1 MASASRVLLAATLIL
16 HFTTIT
22 ETTSLHADDLD
33 TIRARVTAPYL
44 APPNAKSVTN
54 WIESMQ
60 QDGTWTDIEYDNKG
74 RSAWAV
80 PAHLS
85 RVTCLARAYCTPK
98 STLHDDPEVLAAALK
113 GLDAWLRLDPQNPNW
128 WWNQIGAPKSLLP
141 IMLLL
146 DDELSEAQREGGL
159 KFLRRAQI
167 SMTGQNLVWVTEI
180 TAGRGLLENDA
191 DLVAKAYSRIADE
204 IRVGTSEGIQPDF
217 SFHQHG
223 PCLYSHGYGASFIVD
238 CARIAV
244 RVDGTTMAFPNE
256 KIELLSHLILDG
268 TQWMIRGTGTDFGA
282 EGREI
287 ARKGQSTRHL
297 VAAANYMLELDTGRE
312 DEFRALAARAAG
324 ETNAQPLVGNRHFW
338 RADFMTHH
346 RPDYYASARMH
357 SKRLANTDGPANSEG
372 LLSHHLADGCFV
384 LMQTGHEYRDIFGVW
399 DWQKIP
405 GTTVRQKSNLKG
417 SPRRMGTTDFVGG
430 VSDGTYGLA
439 ACDFQRDGLTAKK
452 SWCFFDDEIVCLG
465 AGINAPS
472 GEPIVTTL
480 NQCRLKGNVTVS
492 KNGTGKALEPG
503 NHTLKA
509 PKWLWHDSAAY
520 LLLEPANVYLQHGP
534 RSGTWHASNRRYPDR
549 DESHELFTAWIDHG
563 ETPKN
568 ESYAYVVVPG
578 VDHDEIPGYV
588 TTTPVRVLAN
598 NEKLQAVAHDRLG
611 LVAAAFFRPGNIEIS
626 TGCELQVDQPC
637 LLLLREKT
645 EHLLITL
652 ANPKNTAI
660 DVQVRLI
667 RPKQGLARQ
676 TVISLPDG
684 WNGGSSVSFPL
695 SLSEKP
701 VSSP

>member
-282 EGREI
+282 EETGDCTEGTINPPPRRGRQLH
-287 ARKGQSTRHL
+287 ARTRHWTRGRVPRLGRTGRRRNKRPAPRRQPPFLASRLHDPSSTRL
-297 VAAANYMLELDTGRE
+297 LCLRPNAFQTPRE
-312 DEFRALAARAAG
+312 YRRTSQQRG
-324 ETNAQPLVGNRHFW
+324 PSQPPPRRRLL
-338 RADFMTHH
+338 RAD
-346 RPDYYASARMH
+346 
-357 SKRLANTDGPANSEG
+357 ANRT
-372 LLSHHLADGCFV
+372 
-384 LMQTGHEYRDIFGVW
+384 R
-399 DWQKIP
+399 
-405 GTTVRQKSNLKG
+405 
-417 SPRRMGTTDFVGG
+417 
-430 VSDGTYGLA
+430 
-439 ACDFQRDGLTAKK
+439 
-452 SWCFFDDEIVCLG
+452 
-465 AGINAPS
+465 
-472 GEPIVTTL
+472 
-480 NQCRLKGNVTVS
+480 
-492 KNGTGKALEPG
+492 
-503 NHTLKA
+503 
-509 PKWLWHDSAAY
+509 
-520 LLLEPANVYLQHGP
+520 
-534 RSGTWHASNRRYPDR
+534 
-549 DESHELFTAWIDHG
+549 
-563 ETPKN
+563 
-568 ESYAYVVVPG
+568 VP
-578 VDHDEIPGYV
+578 
-588 TTTPVRVLAN
+588 
-598 NEKLQAVAHDRLG
+598 
-611 LVAAAFFRPGNIEIS
+611 
-626 TGCELQVDQPC
+626 
-637 LLLLREKT
+637 
-645 EHLLITL
+645 
-652 ANPKNTAI
+652 
-660 DVQVRLI
+660 
-667 RPKQGLARQ
+667 
-676 TVISLPDG
+676 
-684 WNGGSSVSFPL
+684 
-695 SLSEKP
+695 
-701 VSSP
+701 